1 MSEQTYVFE
10 CNSGTYMD
18 CIEQSVFGSNKPWPL
33 EIKDGDY
40 CLLHHYEIGGLLG
53 IWQAVGNGGRNLV
66 PGLWKNKFPFQV
78 RVKLLLPKPQEVPRK
93 LLHADAARTCWPLIL
108 CCPHQFATLRHIPNQ
123 MLLASAA
130 ARCPARALLAS
141 HTMQQRLCWL
151 LLLPRLPGA
160 ALGCCCWMT
169 WSC

>member
-78 RVKLLLPKPQEVPRK
+78 RVKLLLPKPAEVPRK
-93 LLHADAARTCWPLIL
+93 LLAEHGINPAMGRFDHCVDEDLAEEIIRA
-108 CCPHQFATLRHIPNQ
+108 
-123 MLLASAA
+123 MLNTAS
-130 ARCPARALLAS
+130 
-141 HTMQQRLCWL
+141 
-151 LLLPRLPGA
+151 
-160 ALGCCCWMT
+160 
-169 WSC
+169 